1 MPTNINRL
9 ADIIMS
15 HNVKIPDNNPVD
27 MEGSWEVFQNVLSTN
42 AYNINGNEEILNHF
56 AELAVIDFMIE
67 ATEQGYSAHE
77 IKVFLQGIKNGF

>member
-1 MPTNINRL
+1 M
-9 ADIIMS
+9 
-15 HNVKIPDNNPVD
+15 
-27 MEGSWEVFQNVLSTN
+27 FQNVLSTN